1 MGLIKCENHMCLH
14 TCIYRDSYSVQ
25 LQHSFHSEEAQVVYF
40 VFAVQDLSG
49 ISAEVLII
57 LV

>member
-1 MGLIKCENHMCLH
+1 MLVFI
-14 TCIYRDSYSVQ
+14 DSYSVQ

-40 VFAVQDLSG
+40 VFAVQDLLSV
-49 ISAEVLII
+49 SAEVLII